1 MDQKN
6 IVLNSSKTL
15 LNEEQS
21 NDLFM
26 QLDILLL
33 KAEPNLNN
41 YFFQEDFI
49 DEIVN
54 NQGKYAALP
63 IVVDL
68 EKLLSKDYLNLGHNM
83 SPFTGKFYSQ
93 QIGSYVS
100 FSKETGEDGIAE
112 LHGKAR
118 ISKRNTDLIDVLME
132 LYSSAL
138 GLSFSVEVIASDYSI
153 DQNNVLLIG
162 ASPNN
167 FLLSDALVSFPACP
181 ESQAL
186 KLVSE
191 LNRSLKGGEKLKD
204 SKKDILSELSH
215 SDIRSQL
222 NDLLNPSHDSDGWRV
237 YDYWIVA
244 TYDNYVIVS
253 DEHKAGVYYKFEY
266 TVNDKD
272 EVTLGEKSQVTIEF
286 VSVNDKGGNVNMEN
300 FDANKIIE
308 ENKKLT
314 LENEKLSTQNE
325 EFTATVGTLTSE
337 KKELEV
343 KLNEANE
350 TVVSLGKEK
359 ETLTAQVEDLTT
371 FKTDVVEK
379 ENTAKIEAI
388 VSEVKDTL
396 NEEEMK
402 LLNEAVE
409 TKDADKVKH
418 LVNELCAK
426 KYKETLKLTN
436 SKDEDSF
443 FAVSN
448 QRDLG
453 GDSLS
458 KFNM

>member
-1 MDQKN
+1 MDKKN
-6 IVLNSSKTL
+6 IVLNSSRTL
-15 LNEEQS
+15 LNEENS

-26 QLDILLL
+26 ELGILLL
-33 KAEPNLNN
+33 RATPNLNN

-54 NQGKYAALP
+54 NQDKYNALP
-63 IVVDL
+63 IVVDV
-68 EKLLSKDYLNLGHNM
+68 EKLMSKDYFNLGHNF
-83 SPFTGKFYSQ
+83 SPVIGKFYSE

-100 FSKETGEDGIAE
+100 FSKKYGEDGIAE
-112 LHGKAR
+112 LHGTAR
-118 ISKRNTDLIDVLME
+118 ISKRNADLIEVLME
-132 LYSSAL
+132 MYSSTL

-153 DQNNVLLIG
+153 DQNNILLIG

-167 FLLSDALVSFPACP
+167 YLLSDALVSFPACP

-191 LNRSLKGGEKLKD
+191 LNRSLKGGENLKD
-204 SKKDILSELSH
+204 KKDILSELSH

-222 NDLLNPSHDSDGWRV
+222 NDLLNPNYDSDGWRV
-237 YDYWIVA
+237 YDYWIASV
-244 TYDNYVIVS
+244 YDNYVIVS

-266 TVNDKD
+266 TINEKD

-286 VSVNDKGGNVNMEN
+286 VSVNEKGGKVNMEN
-300 FDANKIIE
+300 FDANKLIE

-314 LENEKLSTQNE
+314 LENEKLESQNKE
-325 EFTATVGTLTSE
+325 LTTNVETLTSE
-337 KKELEV
+337 KQGVEV

-359 ETLTAQVEDLTT
+359 ETLTAQVQELTT
-371 FKTDVVEK
+371 FKTEVVEK

-388 VSEVKDTL
+388 ISEVKDTL

-402 LLNEAVE
+402 VLNEAVE